1 MVEKVAV
8 TIMFARTS
16 KPLFHGGAIK
26 SNELYP
32 CDLHDDVVY
41 TQALD
46 AFNGNS
52 NISQVFVLSSLPS
65 NATLF
70 YCYHVIN
77 QNSANYLI
85 STADDTIKCNF
96 KG

>member
-26 SNELYP
+26 SNEWYP

-41 TQALD
+41 THALD
-46 AFNGNS
+46 ACNVNS
-52 NISQVFVLSSLPS
+52 NISQVFVPSLLPS

-70 YCYHVIN
+70 YCYFVIN

-85 STADDTIKCNF
+85 SRADDTIKCNF
-96 KG
+96 KD